1 MRSSS
6 NPAFRN
12 LPRGAA
18 ATGQYGPNVG
28 FDQPYGQP
36 GPYGQ
41 QGQGGVP
48 GYGPGQMGA
57 ASADRPMTV
66 DDVVIKTGLSLAV
79 ALVIGVVSAIWAQT
93 QLVRDSLGKL
103 TPSGPLLGA
112 LIGGL
117 VVGLVVSL
125 VIIFRQKPSG
135 PLTLIYSGAEG
146 LFLGALSGLLELWFP
161 GIALQALIGTTGVF
175 VAMLV
180 VYKTGAVKV
189 TPKLTKWIVGAIAGA
204 AILMLVNLVTALFFN
219 FNPLRDGGPLA
230 IVFSLVVIGIAAFSF
245 LLDFD
250 QADKMIR
257 AGMPS
262 KWAWFA
268 AFGLMTTLVWLYLEI
283 LRLLSYL
290 RD

>member
-36 GPYGQ
+36 

-48 GYGPGQMGA
+48 GYGPGQMGT

-66 DDVVIKTGLSLAV
+66 DDVVIKTGMSLGV
-79 ALVIGVVSAIWAQT
+79 ALVVGVLTAIWAQS
-93 QLVRDSLGKL
+93 QLVRDSLGRL
-103 TPSGPLLGA
+103 SPSGPLLGA

-125 VIIFRQKPSG
+125 VIIFKQKPSG
-135 PLTLIYSGAEG
+135 PLTLVYSGAEG
-146 LFLGALSGLLELWFP
+146 LFLGALSGLFEVFLP
-161 GIALQALIGTTGVF
+161 GIALQALIGTAGVF

-189 TPKLTKWIVGAIAGA
+189 TPKLTKWIVGAVAGV
-204 AILMLVNLVTALFFN
+204 AILMLVNLVTAVFFG
-219 FNPLRDGGPLA
+219 FNPLRDGSPLA

-262 KWAWFA
+262 KWAWYA